1 MFDTVEREAVLVDR
15 KLTEMRRKTSIP
27 PQVLELVSQVQ
38 RLQTAARGQAFVAMP
53 PEADLAGLDRVGLG
67 VPLLARER
75 FLYDA
80 GQAAGLFSRFARLL
94 AETGGPM
101 AQAATQALEGG
112 EALRDAAFAAFLAAD
127 EAFFATWGAQFPQAP
142 RTLAFLAQSSLT
154 PSVMALANSLA
165 GRLPADRTWEQG
177 HCPICG
183 SLPFHSVLVGK
194 EGFRM
199 NACSFC
205 RATFRVPRLRCVY
218 CLETTAEKLPFFF
231 ADEEPGYRIDG
242 CLSCNR
248 YIKTTDFR
256 EFDRTS
262 LPALDDLESLSLD
275 ILATRR
281 GFIRPTAS
289 AWGF

>member
-15 KLTEMRRKTSIP
+15 KLAEMKRKTSIP
-27 PQVLELVSQVQ
+27 PQVLELVAQVQ
-38 RLQTAARGQAFVAMP
+38 KLQTTARGQAFVAMP
-53 PEADLAGLDRVGLG
+53 AEGDLATVDRVAMGA
-67 VPLLARER
+67 PLLPRER

-80 GQAAGLFSRFARLL
+80 GQAAGLYSRFMALL
-94 AETGGPM
+94 AEMGGPM
-101 AQAATQALEGG
+101 AQAASLIQEGG
-112 EALRDAAFAAFLAAD
+112 DALRDTAYAAFLASD
-127 EAFFATWGAQFPQAP
+127 EAFFAAWAMKTPQAP
-142 RTLAFLAQSSLT
+142 RTMAFLAQSSLT
-154 PSVMALANSLA
+154 PSVMALASSLA
-165 GRLPADRTWEQG
+165 KRLPEDRTWGYG

-183 SLPFHSVLVGK
+183 SLPFHSVLSGK

-205 RATFRVPRLRCVY
+205 RATFRAPRLQCAY
-218 CLETTAEKLPFFF
+218 CLETTAEKLPFYF

-248 YIKTTDFR
+248 YIKSTDFR

-262 LPALDDLESLSLD
+262 LPALDDLESLTLD
-275 ILATRR
+275 ILAAKR
-281 GFIRPTAS
+281 GFTRPTPS